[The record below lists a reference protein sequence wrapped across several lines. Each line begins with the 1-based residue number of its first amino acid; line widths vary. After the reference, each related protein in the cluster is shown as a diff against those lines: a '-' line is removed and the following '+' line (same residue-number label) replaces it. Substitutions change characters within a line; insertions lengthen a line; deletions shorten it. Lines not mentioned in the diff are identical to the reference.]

1 MNHNRIH
8 QVTLL
13 GMCCAIALL
22 SVALIRIP
30 LLLPF
35 LTYSPKD
42 VIITLSGFF
51 LGPFAALSL
60 SFITSVLEMLTVSD
74 TGILGCI
81 MNTIASASFAC
92 AVITVFHH
100 HPSRKGLFFALCGGT
115 LLLTISMILWNIWI
129 TPLYM
134 GCSRAAVL
142 QLIVPAILPFNLLKG
157 GLNSLFIFLLYHSL
171 KTIMQQHLEA
181 TYNTSLNEWATSE
194 THLLLGVI
202 CLIFL
207 LALIGIA
214 CFS

>member
-134 GCSRAAVL
+134 GCSRE
-142 QLIVPAILPFNLLKG
+142 PAPPIRI
-157 GLNSLFIFLLYHSL
+157 SIFSFSCAIYFHRC
-171 KTIMQQHLEA
+171 KTSASVTMEI
-181 TYNTSLNEWATSE
+181 TF
-194 THLLLGVI
+194 V
-202 CLIFL
+202 C
-207 LALIGIA
+207 
-214 CFS
+214 